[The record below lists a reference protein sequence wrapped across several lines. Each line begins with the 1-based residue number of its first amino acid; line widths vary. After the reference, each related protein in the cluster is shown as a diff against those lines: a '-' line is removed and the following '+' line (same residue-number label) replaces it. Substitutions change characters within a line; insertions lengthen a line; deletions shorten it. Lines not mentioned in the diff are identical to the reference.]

1 MKELKVITNEK
12 LDPSSEDFITFH
24 SRIGFLNE
32 MLKKITERRREVI
45 DKYKKIIK
53 KMNQLKDEGII

>member
-1 MKELKVITNEK
+1 
-12 LDPSSEDFITFH
+12 
-24 SRIGFLNE
+24 